1 MNNEKQENA
10 PKVDRAGFD
19 NFLEDLFGLNIMGLK
34 TIWVSFY
41 NPKKYY
47 AAAHTSDWQG
57 KYTPSFRL
65 FFTLLALVFLMQFF
79 WGGAN
84 SPLIAS
90 YAQQMEARSI
100 ILPDGLSY
108 KQASLTFA
116 IWYNGF
122 VPPFTIA
129 FYLILG
135 SVYSVWGRR
144 MNFVERQRYLFITM
158 IPNMFITFF
167 LFLLLAFVPSEK
179 VLWWGLWVFPT
190 ILFLVSAL
198 TVFRGAF
205 ISMTVSAKLWRAMLL
220 AFLIVV
226 VGQLVSLAAQF
237 SAIEVIKMKYY

>member
-1 MNNEKQENA
+1 MKLDQQKTQVKA
-10 PKVDRAGFD
+10 SAVGFD
-19 NFLEDLFGLNIMGLK
+19 DFLEDVFGLNIKGLK

-65 FFTLLALVFLMQFF
+65 LFTLLALVFLMQFF

-108 KQASLTFA
+108 EQASLTLA
-116 IWYNGF
+116 KWYNGF
-122 VPPFTIA
+122 IPPFTIV

-135 SVYSVWGRR
+135 SVYPVWGRR
-144 MNFVERQRYLFITM
+144 LNFVERQRYLFITM

-167 LFLLLAFVPSEK
+167 LFIMLAFVPSEK
-179 VLWWGLWVFPT
+179 VLWGLWVFPS

-198 TVFRGAF
+198 TAFRGAF
-205 ISMTVSAKLWRAMLL
+205 ISVTLMPRLWRALVL
-220 AFLIVV
+220 ALVIVG
-226 VGQLVSLAAQF
+226 VGQLASLAAQI
-237 SAIEVIKMKYY
+237 SATEVIRMKYY